1 MLVRHQLILAAL
13 IAGGCCVSAHGQ
25 MPPMSS
31 VTPTPGM
38 QPTVGS
44 APVVNEVVRDGI
56 TYRETKQIVEQMMP
70 VTTMKDQQQTVMT
83 PKVSTET
90 VAHQQVYSI
99 PVTQYEVVPVL
110 HGRWNP
116 FAEPYYTYET
126 QLVTR
131 YQEQTV
137 NVQIPVTK
145 SEWVTETKTVQVP
158 VTEYKMAKQE
168 IVTTVALT
176 GGDANK
182 TFASTQSNTQ
192 RPVSLQALGSQPATS
207 VASQPNNAYSTAASP
222 LPNNNN
228 YGQANNNNYGSTP
241 SGYGYTQPAY
251 NSTQNVTPPGYNSNP
266 VTPTPAG
273 SMANRPNNQSA
284 IGGQMLQQDPPRQ
297 GTGWGTLPNNGSGY
311 R

>member
-13 IAGGCCVSAHGQ
+13 IAGGCCVSAHAQ
-25 MPPMSS
+25 MPPMSN
-31 VTPTPGM
+31 VTPTPGT
-38 QPTVGS
+38 QPAVGS
-44 APVVNEVVRDGI
+44 APVVNEVVRDGV
-56 TYRETKQIVEQMMP
+56 TYRETRQVVEQMMP
-70 VTTMKDQQQTVMT
+70 VTTMKDQKQTVMT

-158 VTEYKMAKQE
+158 VTEYKIAKQE

-176 GGDANK
+176 GGDTNK
-182 TFASTQSNTQ
+182 TFASTQPNTQ
-192 RPVSLQALGSQPATS
+192 RPVSIQALGSQPAPAL
-207 VASQPNNAYSTAASP
+207 ASQPNNAYSTAASP
-222 LPNNNN
+222 LP
-228 YGQANNNNYGSTP
+228 NNNNYGSTP

-266 VTPTPAG
+266 VTPTPAA
-273 SMANRPNNQSA
+273 SMANRPNTQSA

>member
-1 MLVRHQLILAAL
+1 MLDRHQLCFAVLFTA
-13 IAGGCCVSAHGQ
+13 CCSANARAQ

-31 VTPTPGM
+31 VTPTPGS
-38 QPTVGS
+38 QPTVGA

-56 TYRETKQIVEQMMP
+56 KYRETRQVVEQMMP
-70 VTTMKDQQQTVMT
+70 VTTMQDQQQRVMT

-116 FAEPYYTYET
+116 FIEPYYTYET

-131 YQEQTV
+131 YQEQVV

-158 VTEYKMAKQE
+158 ITEYKMAKQE

-176 GGDANK
+176 GGDTNK
-182 TFASTQSNTQ
+182 TFAATQPNGQ
-192 RPVSLQALGSQPATS
+192 RPVSIQALGSQPVTS
-207 VASQPNNAYSTAASP
+207 IAIQPNNGYSTAAASP
-222 LPNNNN
+222 LP
-228 YGQANNNNYGSTP
+228 NNNNYGSTP

-251 NSTQNVTPPGYNSNP
+251 NSTQNVTPPTYNQNP
-266 VTPTPAG
+266 VNSSPTA

-297 GTGWGTLPNNGSGY
+297 STGWGALPNSGAGY

>member
-1 MLVRHQLILAAL
+1 MLVRPHLILAAL
-13 IAGGCCVSAHGQ
+13 IAGSCCVSAHAQ

-31 VTPTPGM
+31 VTPTAGT

-44 APVVNEVVRDGI
+44 APVVNEVVRDGV
-56 TYRETKQIVEQMMP
+56 TFRETRQVVEQMMP
-70 VTTMKDQQQTVMT
+70 VTTMQDQQQRVMT

-99 PVTQYEVVPVL
+99 PVTQYEIVPVL

-116 FAEPYYTYET
+116 FIEPYYTYET

-145 SEWVTETKTVQVP
+145 SEWVAETKTVQVP

-182 TFASTQSNTQ
+182 TFASTQPNTQ
-192 RPVSLQALGSQPATS
+192 RPVSLQPLGSQPTPAI
-207 VASQPNNAYSTAASP
+207 ASQPTNGYSTAASP
-222 LPNNNN
+222 LP
-228 YGQANNNNYGSTP
+228 NNNNYGSTP
-241 SGYGYTQPAY
+241 SGYGYTQPVY
-251 NSTQNVTPPGYNSNP
+251 NSISGNSTQNVTPSPYNSNP
-266 VTPTPAG
+266 ANSSPAA
-273 SMANRPNNQSA
+273 SMANRPANQSA

-297 GTGWGTLPNNGSGY
+297 SSGWGTLPNSGAGY

>member
-1 MLVRHQLILAAL
+1 MLVRHQLCFAVLFTA
-13 IAGGCCVSAHGQ
+13 CCSANARAQ

-31 VTPTPGM
+31 VTPTPGT
-38 QPTVGS
+38 QPTVSS

-56 TYRETKQIVEQMMP
+56 KYRETRQVVEQMMP
-70 VTTMKDQQQTVMT
+70 VTTMQDQQQRVMT

-116 FAEPYYTYET
+116 FIEPYYTYET

-131 YQEQTV
+131 YQEQMV

-145 SEWVTETKTVQVP
+145 SEWVAETKTVQVP
-158 VTEYKMAKQE
+158 ITEYKMAKQE

-176 GGDANK
+176 GGDTNK
-182 TFASTQSNTQ
+182 TFAATQSSGQ
-192 RPVSLQALGSQPATS
+192 RPVSLQPLGSQPTPAI
-207 VASQPNNAYSTAASP
+207 ASQPTNGYSTAASP
-222 LPNNNN
+222 LPNNT
-228 YGQANNNNYGSTP
+228 NYGSTP

-251 NSTQNVTPPGYNSNP
+251 NSTQNVTPSPFNSNP
-266 VTPTPAG
+266 VNSSPAA
-273 SMANRPNNQSA
+273 SMANRPANQSA

-297 GTGWGTLPNNGSGY
+297 SSGWGTLPNSGAGY

>member
-1 MLVRHQLILAAL
+1 MLVRHQLYLVAL
-13 IAGGCCVSAHGQ
+13 IAGCCCANARAQ
-25 MPPMSS
+25 LPPMSS
-31 VTPTPGM
+31 VTPTPGT

-56 TYRETKQIVEQMMP
+56 KYRETRQVVEQMMP
-70 VTTMKDQQQTVMT
+70 VTTMQDQQQRVMT

-116 FAEPYYTYET
+116 FIEPYYTYET

-131 YQEQTV
+131 YQEQVV

-145 SEWVTETKTVQVP
+145 SEWVAETKTVQVP
-158 VTEYKMAKQE
+158 ITEYKMAKQE

-176 GGDANK
+176 GGDTNK
-182 TFASTQSNTQ
+182 TFAATQSNGQ
-192 RPVSLQALGSQPATS
+192 RPVSLQPLGSQPTPAI
-207 VASQPNNAYSTAASP
+207 ASQPTNGYSTAASP
-222 LPNNNN
+222 LP
-228 YGQANNNNYGSTP
+228 NNNNYGSTP

-251 NSTQNVTPPGYNSNP
+251 NSTQNVTPSPYNSNP
-266 VTPTPAG
+266 VNSSPAA
-273 SMANRPNNQSA
+273 SMANRPANQSA

-297 GTGWGTLPNNGSGY
+297 SSGWGTLPNSGAGY

>member
-1 MLVRHQLILAAL
+1 
-13 IAGGCCVSAHGQ
+13 
-25 MPPMSS
+25 
-31 VTPTPGM
+31 
-38 QPTVGS
+38 
-44 APVVNEVVRDGI
+44 
-56 TYRETKQIVEQMMP
+56 MMP

-116 FAEPYYTYET
+116 FIEPYYTYET

-131 YQEQTV
+131 YQEQIV

-145 SEWVTETKTVQVP
+145 SQWVTETKTVQVP

-168 IVTTVALT
+168 IVTTVALS
-176 GGDANK
+176 GGDTNK
-182 TFASTQSNTQ
+182 TYASNTQ
-192 RPVSLQALGSQPATS
+192 RPVSIQPLGSQPTTS
-207 VASQPNNAYSTAASP
+207 IASQPNNGYSNTAASP

-228 YGQANNNNYGSTP
+228 YGQASNNNYGSTP

-251 NSTQNVTPPGYNSNP
+251 NYNSTQNVTPSYN
-266 VTPTPAG
+266 PTPAA

-297 GTGWGTLPNNGSGY
+297 STGWGNLPNSGAGY

>member
-1 MLVRHQLILAAL
+1 MLVRQQLILAAL
-13 IAGGCCVSAHGQ
+13 IAGSCCAFAQAQ

-31 VTPTPGM
+31 VTPTPGT
-38 QPTVGS
+38 QPAVGS
-44 APVVNEVVRDGI
+44 APVVNEVVRDGV
-56 TYRETKQIVEQMMP
+56 TYRETRQVVEQMMP
-70 VTTMKDQQQTVMT
+70 VTTMKDQQQTVYT

-99 PVTQYEVVPVL
+99 PVTQYEIVPVL

-116 FAEPYYTYET
+116 FIEPYYTYET

-168 IVTTVALT
+168 IVTTVALS
-176 GGDANK
+176 GGETNK

-192 RPVSLQALGSQPATS
+192 RPVSIQALGSQPATS
-207 VASQPNNAYSTAASP
+207 IASQPSNGYSTSAASP

-228 YGQANNNNYGSTP
+228 YGQASTNKYGSTP

-251 NSTQNVTPPGYNSNP
+251 NATQNVTPAPYN
-266 VTPTPAG
+266 PTPAA

-297 GTGWGTLPNNGSGY
+297 STGWGNLPNNGAGY

>member
-13 IAGGCCVSAHGQ
+13 IVGNYCVSAHAQ
-25 MPPMSS
+25 MPPMSN
-31 VTPTPGM
+31 VTPTPGT
-38 QPTVGS
+38 QPAVGS

-56 TYRETKQIVEQMMP
+56 TYRETRQVVEQMMP

-83 PKVSTET
+83 PKVSNET

-176 GGDANK
+176 GGDTNK
-182 TFASTQSNTQ
+182 TFASTQPNTQ
-192 RPVSLQALGSQPATS
+192 RPVSIQALGSQPATS
-207 VASQPNNAYSTAASP
+207 VASQPNNGYSSAAASP
-222 LPNNNN
+222 LP
-228 YGQANNNNYGSTP
+228 NNNNYGSTP

-251 NSTQNVTPPGYNSNP
+251 NSTQNVTPPGYNPNP
-266 VTPTPAG
+266 VTPTPAA
-273 SMANRPNNQSA
+273 SMATRPNNQSA